1 MHDCYKNKKT
11 YLGLPKPRSNR
22 KATKLTTHQN
32 PKKCTICTWVDSLKN
47 THIEKYLQKKKREI
61 KIVSS
66 TYYNPHCLQS
76 CE

>member
-32 PKKCTICTWVDSLKN
+32 PKKCTICTWVDSLKI
-47 THIEKYLQKKKREI
+47 HIYIKKKKNREI
-61 KIVSS
+61 KNIVSS
-66 TYYNPHCLQS
+66 TYYDPHYLQS